1 MKISSD
7 FSKKIPSKYTCTGE
21 NISPPLTISDIPA
34 EAKTLAIIVEDPD
47 APSKTWIHW
56 IAFNIPISS
65 SDMKITEETEKEEG
79 INDFGEI
86 GYGGPC
92 PPSGVH
98 NYHFNVY
105 AIKEELTLSSG
116 ATEKEVREEMD
127 GKILDEAKLVATYEK

>member
-7 FSKKIPSKYTCTGE
+7 FLDKIPDKYTCMGE
-21 NISPPLTISDIPA
+21 NVSPPLTISDIPS
-34 EAKTLAIIVEDPD
+34 EAKTLALIVEDPD

-79 INDFGEI
+79 VNDFGEI

-92 PPSGVH
+92 PPSGLH
-98 NYHFNVY
+98 HYHFNVY
-105 AIKEELTLSSG
+105 AINEKLALSSG
-116 ATEKEVREEMD
+116 ATEKEVKKGIK
-127 GKILDEAKLVATYEK
+127 GKILDQAKFVGVYEK